1 MPVWVKSGFFGQFVL
16 EFGIIAD
23 TPPVPYILESSF
35 TSNICLV
42 LVNSIGLY
50 LYLQPLKSYIASK
63 LTMLKNKQK
72 MQNIW
77 PYGVHPR
84 LICIFVILLSH

>member
-1 MPVWVKSGFFGQFVL
+1 VGQKWFFGQFVL

-72 MQNIW
+72 NAKYLALWGAPQIDL
-77 PYGVHPR
+77 Y
-84 LICIFVILLSH
+84 ICYFTFPLSK